1 VTIPKAMASVRA
13 DGGIVSKAHDCLSFL
28 KAFMTGPSFPVRTSP
43 RCSRN
48 GAASSPPL
56 EVGVGIMRFALPL
69 YFSPFRPAP
78 SMVGHS
84 GASGAVL
91 FYVPDLDLY
100 ISGTVNQIRK
110 RSLSYNVMVRLVFA
124 CQDCWGKR

>member
-1 VTIPKAMASVRA
+1 MQQEWRRI
-13 DGGIVSKAHDCLSFL
+13 F
-28 KAFMTGPSFPVRTSP
+28 
-43 RCSRN
+43 
-48 GAASSPPL
+48 PPL

>member
-1 VTIPKAMASVRA
+1 M
-13 DGGIVSKAHDCLSFL
+13 GDCLQVGHLSPFVHRPD
-28 KAFMTGPSFPVRTSP
+28 AARVAPHFPP
-43 RCSRN
+43 Q
-48 GAASSPPL
+48 
-56 EVGVGIMRFALPL
+56 EVGVGIIRFALPR

-84 GASGAVL
+84 GGSGAVL